1 MTTPTSATQSAGKP
15 DASSPERHT
24 QQRKRQDRIR
34 ERVVGDG
41 FVRIPE
47 LAEHFGVSVMTIHRD
62 LEALE
67 RQGWL
72 RRIRGGATA
81 QPSALYHGDIRHRT
95 ATATTQKATI
105 AAAAEQFIEPGQ
117 AIVIDDS
124 TTALRLVE
132 RLPALG
138 PLTVITNFLSAVKT
152 LAGEPGI
159 DLVCLGGEY
168 YPAYDSFFGMQ
179 TVSTMNSL
187 RGDTLFMS
195 TTAITDGRC
204 YHLSQETI
212 QVKRALMAG
221 VSRRILMV
229 DHTKFS
235 RNAVHELGRLS
246 EFDVLIVDADI
257 AEADLDMV
265 RRAGVQVVVAG
276 TGAMSDG

>member
-1 MTTPTSATQSAGKP
+1 MSASATQPAATP
-15 DASSPERHT
+15 DAGAPARHT

-34 ERVVGDG
+34 ERVVADG

-47 LAEHFGVSVMTIHRD
+47 LAEEFRVSVMTIHRD
-62 LEALE
+62 LETLE

-95 ATATTQKATI
+95 ATATTQKASI
-105 AAAAEQFIEPGQ
+105 AAAAEQFVEPGQ
-117 AIVIDDS
+117 ALVVDDS
-124 TTALRLVE
+124 TTALQLVE

-138 PLTVITNFLSAVKT
+138 PVTVITNFLSAVKI

-179 TVSTMNSL
+179 TVSTMTSL

-221 VSRRILMV
+221 VSRRILLV

-246 EFDVLIVDADI
+246 EFDVVIVDAEI
-257 AEADLDMV
+257 SEADLDMV
-265 RRAGVQVVVAG
+265 RRAGPQVVVAETG
-276 TGAMSDG
+276 TPADG